1 MSHLALVLAQEATP
15 KGLWYPTI
23 LGVLVVIAAVGLFCG
38 SIYLLLATNFGAR
51 LGFLVAFTGLAG
63 FITLLSLL
71 WWTSATPL
79 NVPKGRVAQW
89 VVVDQVT
96 DLSKSSVPA
105 ARNIKTE
112 GHKADQTDASNVKA
126 AVDAA
131 LVIKASIPTAPV
143 TPEQNKFAKFED
155 VTHYLVPNTYLIG
168 GSNPQF
174 WKLQFRH
181 TPKYAVAQYCEAA
194 PQPAGRPAAIA
205 PLSPRCATDSA
216 EDVAGLGHQ
225 PVEGYLVL
233 RYDLG
238 SLRVPPFVIF
248 VTSLALFL
256 LGLLCLHWRER
267 DEQEAAAAEAQ
278 KESAKPT
285 PVPAKV

>member
-1 MSHLALVLAQEATP
+1 LAQEATP

-51 LGFLVAFTGLAG
+51 LGFLVAFTALAG
-63 FITLLSLL
+63 FVMLLSLL

-89 VVVDQVT
+89 KVIEQVT
-96 DLSKSSVPA
+96 DVSKSSVPA
-105 ARNIKTE
+105 VQNIKTE
-112 GHKADQTDASNVKA
+112 GAKASATDASNVKS

-131 LVIKASIPTAPV
+131 LVIKESIPTAPLA
-143 TPEQNKFAKFED
+143 PDANKFAKFAD
-155 VTHYLVPNTYLIG
+155 VTKYMVTNTFITG

-174 WKLQFRH
+174 WKFQLHH
-181 TPKYAVAQYCEAA
+181 TPKYAVAQYCEVA
-194 PQPAGRPAAIA
+194 PQPAGRSAALA
-205 PLSPRCATDSA
+205 PLPATCATAADA
-216 EDVAGLGHQ
+216 AALGHD
-225 PVEGYLVL
+225 PVSGYLVL

-267 DEQEAAAAEAQ
+267 DEQEAAAAEA
-278 KESAKPT
+278 EANKPT

>member
-1 MSHLALVLAQEATP
+1 VSAFLVLAQEATP

-51 LGFLVAFTGLAG
+51 LGFLVAFTGLTG
-63 FITLLSLL
+63 FVMLLSLL

-89 VVVDQVT
+89 KVKEQVT
-96 DLSKSSVPA
+96 DLKKSSIPA
-105 ARNIKTE
+105 VRDIAN
-112 GHKADQTDASNVKA
+112 KAHAANPTDAGNVKS

-131 LVIKASIPTAPV
+131 LVIKQAIPTAPL
-143 TPEQNKFAKFED
+143 TPDENKFAKFAD
-155 VTHYLVPNTYLIG
+155 VTKYEVENTYEAG

-174 WKLQFRH
+174 WKFQIHH
-181 TPKYAVAQYCEAA
+181 TPKYAVAQYCQLLQAPADRSAALPPIA
-194 PQPAGRPAAIA
+194 PQCDPSSDAI
-205 PLSPRCATDSA
+205 R
-216 EDVAGLGHQ
+216 
-225 PVEGYLVL
+225 GYLVL
-233 RYDLG
+233 QYDLG

-248 VTSLALFL
+248 VTAGSLFV

-267 DEQEAAAAEAQ
+267 DEAEAAAAERAP
-278 KESAKPT
+278 SGPT
-285 PVPAKV
+285 RVPEKV

>member
-1 MSHLALVLAQEATP
+1 MSFALLLAQEATP

-63 FITLLSLL
+63 FVMLLSLL

-89 VVVDQVT
+89 KVVEQVS
-96 DLSKSSVPA
+96 DPSKSSVPA
-105 ARNIKTE
+105 VRDIKTKGSLANE
-112 GHKADQTDASNVKA
+112 TDASNVKA
-126 AVDAA
+126 AVDAV
-131 LVIKASIPTAPV
+131 LVTKEAIPTAPLA
-143 TPEQNKFAKFED
+143 PNANQFAKFPD
-155 VTHYLVPNTYLIG
+155 VTHYLVPKTYLIG
-168 GSNPQF
+168 GSKPMF
-174 WKLQFRH
+174 WKLQFTH
-181 TPKYAVAQYCEAA
+181 TPKYALAYYCEAA
-194 PQPAGRPAAIA
+194 PQPAGRSTAVA
-205 PLSPRCATDSA
+205 PLPPRCATDSA

-225 PVEGYLVL
+225 PVDGYLVL

-238 SLRVPPFVIF
+238 SLRVPPVVIF
-248 VTSLALFL
+248 ATAAALFI

-267 DEQEAAAAEAQ
+267 DEQEAAAAAERA
-278 KESAKPT
+278 ATPT
-285 PVPAKV
+285 AREPVKV

>member
-1 MSHLALVLAQEATP
+1 MSNLALVLAQEATP

-63 FITLLSLL
+63 FVMLLSLL

-89 VVVDQVT
+89 VVVDQVS

-105 ARNIKTE
+105 TRNIKTD
-112 GHKADQTDASNVKA
+112 GRKADQTDASNVKA

-131 LVIKASIPTAPV
+131 LVIKESIPTAPI
-143 TPEQNKFAKFED
+143 TPEQNKFAKFAD
-155 VTHYLVPNTYLIG
+155 VTKYQVTNTYLIG

-174 WKLQFRH
+174 WKFQIHH
-181 TPKYAVAQYCEAA
+181 TPKYAVAQYCELA
-194 PQPAGRPAAIA
+194 PQPTDRPAALK
-205 PLSPRCATDSA
+205 PLPPRCATDSA
-216 EDVAGLGHQ
+216 ADVAALGHQ
-225 PVEGYLVL
+225 PTDGYLVL

-248 VTSLALFL
+248 VTTAALFI

-278 KESAKPT
+278 QESGRPT